1 MLVLWYNYSCMIK
14 GFGNMKILFVNKYL
28 YPKGGADIYVLKLG
42 QYLESIGHEVQY
54 FGMFDDRNEVGNGAD
69 AYTAHVDF
77 HKASPAY
84 LTYPFRIIY
93 SRDARKRIRR
103 VLDSFKP
110 DVVHTNNINFQITPS
125 ILYEIKRDNI
135 PIIHTAHDI
144 QWVCPNH
151 MMTNPE
157 TGKSCRKCLD
167 GRYIDCVKNKCVHG
181 SYIRS
186 AIGAAESRLYR
197 SLHTY
202 RLADRIICP
211 SRFMEE
217 SLSANPD
224 LLGKTEV
231 VYNFIDRLPKR
242 TYEKKGYA
250 LYFGRYSKEKGVGTI
265 IKAAR
270 ELPDIRFVF
279 AGRGDYADEIAET
292 PNITDVGFKSGDDLY
307 TLIGEA
313 DFSILAS
320 ETGENCPFSV
330 MESQTLG
337 TTVIG
342 ARIGGIPELIAENK
356 TGLLFK
362 SGDKD
367 QLKEKIRYLHENAQ
381 VRKALEENCAELK
394 YDTVD
399 KYAAKIVD
407 IYGQFTETENKD
419 EDSVYRT
426 QENTLA
432 GGRR

>member
-1 MLVLWYNYSCMIK
+1 
-14 GFGNMKILFVNKYL
+14 MKILFVNKYL

-42 QYLESIGHEVQY
+42 RHLKSIGHEVQY
-54 FGMFDDRNEVGNGAD
+54 FGMYDDRNEAGNDAG

-93 SRDARKRIRR
+93 SLDARKRIRR
-103 VLDSFKP
+103 VLNSFKP

-125 ILYEIKRDNI
+125 ILYEIKKDNI

-151 MMTNPE
+151 MMTNPK
-157 TGKSCRKCLD
+157 TGEACGKCL
-167 GRYIDCVKNKCVHG
+167 GGKYIDCVKNRCVHG
-181 SYIRS
+181 SFIRS
-186 AIGAAESRLYR
+186 VIGAAESRLYR
-197 SLHTY
+197 NLHTY

-211 SRFMEE
+211 SRFMEN

-224 LLGKTEV
+224 LIGRTAV
-231 VYNFIDRLPKR
+231 MYNFIDKLPKK
-242 TYEKKGYA
+242 TYAKKGYA

-270 ELPDIRFVF
+270 ELPDIQFVF
-279 AGRGDYADEIAET
+279 AGRGDYAEEIADT
-292 PNITDVGFKSGDDLY
+292 PNIMDVGFKSGEELY
-307 TLIGEA
+307 ELIGEA

-337 TTVIG
+337 TPVIG
-342 ARIGGIPELIAENK
+342 ARIGGIPELVADGE
-356 TGLLFK
+356 TGLLFE
-362 SGDKD
+362 SGGKD
-367 QLKEKIRYLHENAQ
+367 ELKEKIRYLHGNAEI
-381 VRKALEENCAELK
+381 RKKLSENCSVLK

-399 KYAAKIVD
+399 IYAAKLTD
-407 IYGQFTETENKD
+407 IYRQFAETENKD
-419 EDSVYRT
+419 EDSVYRA